1 MDAINPNYYKSQG
14 FDLNVDFITKNELNF
29 NEGNFIKYVYRAGN
43 KGDEIQDL
51 EKAIA
56 YIEFQHNY
64 VIGSDKKFIKTGSYE
79 FDFIP
84 NLTGY
89 KKDFF
94 ITYCNFNYDN
104 WSQYVSMLMLLR
116 SILRVTIKDL
126 QNESKTN

>member
-29 NEGNFIKYVYRAGN
+29 NEGNFIKYVYRAGQ
-43 KGDEIQDL
+43 KGDEIDDL

-64 VIGSDKKFIKTGSYE
+64 VFDSNKPFVKTKLYE

-89 KKDFF
+89 KKGFF
-94 ITYCNFNYDN
+94 EMFCNHNYSN
-104 WSQYVSMLMLLR
+104 FIEYSFLLLALR
-116 SILRVTIKDL
+116 GFLKNSINEI